1 MVGIRCDAADH
12 LGDHERAAAGAENF
26 MSSVIDPEL
35 HRRNFRTVF
44 ALGGLFLLPLLL
56 SFWLYYG
63 LHWHPQG
70 MTNHGDLIEP
80 PRPLPDVPLP
90 DAAGEPRRDIFRGHW
105 TLVYI
110 GAGTCDADCHT
121 TLFFMR
127 QTRLSLGKDMTRVER
142 VFLAPTGCC
151 DQSFLA
157 GEHPGLRVFN
167 ASQAAAQPLL
177 ARFPADGRAQA
188 LYIVDPLGN
197 LMMRYDA
204 RLPPKGL
211 LEDLKHLLQLSHI
224 G

>member
-1 MVGIRCDAADH
+1 
-12 LGDHERAAAGAENF
+12 

-44 ALGGLFLLPLLL
+44 ALGGLFALPLLL
-56 SFWLYYG
+56 AFWLYYG
-63 LHWHPQG
+63 LHWHPLG
-70 MTNHGDLIEP
+70 TTNHGELIEP
-80 PRPLPDVPLP
+80 LRSLPDVTLA
-90 DAAGEPRRDIFRGHW
+90 DAAGVAQPHLFRGQW
-105 TLVYI
+105 SLVYI
-110 GAGTCDADCHT
+110 GDGACNGDCRT

-127 QTRLSLGKDMTRVER
+127 QTRLSLNNEMHRVQR
-142 VFLAPTGCC
+142 VFLAPTHCC

-157 GEHPGLRVFN
+157 REHPGLRVLD
-167 ASQAAAQPLL
+167 ASAAAAQPLL
-177 ARFPADGRAQA
+177 AQFPSDGRARA

-211 LEDLKHLLQLSHI
+211 LEDLKRLLQLSHI

>member
-1 MVGIRCDAADH
+1 
-12 LGDHERAAAGAENF
+12 

-44 ALGGLFLLPLLL
+44 ALGGLFLLPLVL

-70 MTNHGDLIEP
+70 TTNHGDLIEP
-80 PRPLPDVPLP
+80 VRPLPDVTLS
-90 DAAGEPRRDIFRGHW
+90 DAAGVAQSHVFRGHW

-110 GAGTCDADCHT
+110 GDGACDADCRT

-127 QTRLSLGKDMTRVER
+127 QTRLSLNNEMHRVER
-142 VFLAPTGCC
+142 VFLAPTNCC
-151 DQSFLA
+151 DRAFLA
-157 GEHPGLRVFN
+157 GEHPGLRVLN
-167 ASQAAAQPLL
+167 AAEPAAQPVL
-177 ARFPADGRAQA
+177 AQFPADGRARA

-204 RLPPKGL
+204 RLPPQGL
-211 LEDLKHLLQLSHI
+211 LEDLKRLLQLSHI

>member
-1 MVGIRCDAADH
+1 
-12 LGDHERAAAGAENF
+12 

-44 ALGGLFLLPLLL
+44 ALGGLFALPLLL
-56 SFWLYYG
+56 AFWLYYG
-63 LHWHPQG
+63 LHWHPLG
-70 MTNHGDLIEP
+70 TTNHGELIEP
-80 PRPLPDVPLP
+80 LRSLPDVTLA
-90 DAAGEPRRDIFRGHW
+90 DAAGVAQPHLFRGQW
-105 TLVYI
+105 SLVYI
-110 GAGTCDADCHT
+110 GDGACNGDCRT

-127 QTRLSLGKDMTRVER
+127 QTRLSLNNDMHRVQR
-142 VFLAPTGCC
+142 VFLAPTHCC

-157 GEHPGLRVFN
+157 REHPGLRVLD
-167 ASQAAAQPLL
+167 ASAAAAQPLL
-177 ARFPADGRAQA
+177 AQFPSDGRARA

-211 LEDLKHLLQLSHI
+211 LEDLKRLLQLSHI

>member
-1 MVGIRCDAADH
+1 
-12 LGDHERAAAGAENF
+12 

-44 ALGGLFLLPLLL
+44 ALAGLFLLPLLL

-63 LHWHPQG
+63 LHWRPQG
-70 MTNHGDLIEP
+70 TASHGELIVP
-80 PRPLPDVPLP
+80 ARPLPDITLADAGGVP
-90 DAAGEPRRDIFRGHW
+90 AGHIFSGKW
-105 TLVYI
+105 SLVYVGD
-110 GAGTCDADCHT
+110 GACDANCRS

-127 QTRLSLGKDMTRVER
+127 QTRLSLNNEMTRVQR
-142 VFLAPTGCC
+142 VFLTTGDCC
-151 DQSFLA
+151 DRAYLA
-157 GEHPGLRVFN
+157 AQHPGLRVLD
-167 ASQAAAQPLL
+167 ASTAAAQPLL
-177 ARFPADGRAQA
+177 ALFEPGGRSQG

-211 LEDLKHLLQLSHI
+211 LEDLKRLLQLSQI

>member
-1 MVGIRCDAADH
+1 
-12 LGDHERAAAGAENF
+12 

-63 LHWHPQG
+63 LHWHPRG
-70 MTNHGDLIEP
+70 TTIHGELIEP
-80 PRPLPDVPLP
+80 LRTVTDVTLP
-90 DAAGEPRRDIFRGHW
+90 DAAGVPRHDIFRGHW

-110 GAGTCDADCHT
+110 GDGACDADCRT

-142 VFLAPTGCC
+142 VFLAPTRCC
-151 DQSFLA
+151 DRGFLA
-157 GEHPGLRVFN
+157 GEHPGLRVFD
-167 ASQAAAQPLL
+167 ASPAAAQPLL
-177 ARFPADGRAQA
+177 AQFPADGRARA

-197 LMMRYDA
+197 LVMRYDA

-211 LEDLKHLLQLSHI
+211 LEDLKHLLQLSQI

>member
-1 MVGIRCDAADH
+1 
-12 LGDHERAAAGAENF
+12 

-44 ALGGLFLLPLLL
+44 ALAALFALPLVLA
-56 SFWLYYG
+56 FWLYYG

-70 MTNHGDLIEP
+70 TTNHGDLIEP
-80 PRPLPDVPLP
+80 LRPLPDVTLP
-90 DAAGEPRRDIFRGHW
+90 DLAGVAQQHVFRGQW

-110 GAGTCDADCHT
+110 GDGACNADCHT

-127 QTRLSLGKDMTRVER
+127 QTRLSLNNEMRRVQR
-142 VFLAPTGCC
+142 VFLAPTNCC
-151 DQSFLA
+151 AQSFLA
-157 GEHPGLRVFN
+157 SEHPGLRVFD
-167 ASQAAAQPLL
+167 ASQPAAQSLL
-177 ARFPADGRAQA
+177 AQFPADGRARA

-211 LEDLKHLLQLSHI
+211 LEDLKRLLQLSHI

>member
-1 MVGIRCDAADH
+1 
-12 LGDHERAAAGAENF
+12 

-44 ALGGLFLLPLLL
+44 ALGGLFALPLLL
-56 SFWLYYG
+56 AFWLYYG
-63 LHWHPQG
+63 LHWHPLG
-70 MTNHGDLIEP
+70 TTNHGELIEP
-80 PRPLPDVPLP
+80 LRPLPDVALA
-90 DAAGEPRRDIFRGHW
+90 DAAGVAQPHLFRGQW
-105 TLVYI
+105 SLVYI
-110 GAGTCDADCHT
+110 GDGACNGDCRT

-127 QTRLSLGKDMTRVER
+127 QTRLSLNNEMHRVQR
-142 VFLAPTGCC
+142 VFLAPTHCC

-157 GEHPGLRVFN
+157 REHPGLRVLD
-167 ASQAAAQPLL
+167 ASAAAAQPLL
-177 ARFPADGRAQA
+177 AQFPSDGRARA

-211 LEDLKHLLQLSHI
+211 LEDLKRLLQLSHI

>member
-1 MVGIRCDAADH
+1 
-12 LGDHERAAAGAENF
+12 

-44 ALGGLFLLPLLL
+44 ALGGLFALPLLL
-56 SFWLYYG
+56 AFWLYYG
-63 LHWHPQG
+63 LHWRPHG
-70 MTNHGDLIEP
+70 STNHGELIEP
-80 PRPLPDVPLP
+80 LRPLPDVTLA
-90 DAAGEPRRDIFRGHW
+90 DAAGVAQRHIFSGQW
-105 TLVYI
+105 SLVYI
-110 GAGTCDADCHT
+110 GDGACNADCRT

-127 QTRLSLGKDMTRVER
+127 QTRLSLNNDMRRVQR
-142 VFLAPTGCC
+142 VFLAPTNCC

-177 ARFPADGRAQA
+177 AQFPADGRARA
-188 LYIVDPLGN
+188 LYVVDPLGN

-204 RLPPKGL
+204 RLPPTGL
-211 LEDLKHLLQLSHI
+211 LEDLKRLLQLSHI

>member
-1 MVGIRCDAADH
+1 
-12 LGDHERAAAGAENF
+12 
-26 MSSVIDPEL
+26 MSSTIDPEL

-63 LHWHPQG
+63 VHWRPLG
-70 MTNHGDLIEP
+70 TTNHGDLIEP
-80 PRPLPDVPLP
+80 LRPLPDVTLR
-90 DAAGEPRRDIFRGHW
+90 DADGIAHSHVFLGKW
-105 TLVYI
+105 TLVYVGD
-110 GAGTCDADCHT
+110 GACDANCRT
-121 TLFFMR
+121 TLVFVR
-127 QTRLSLGKDMTRVER
+127 QTRLSLNNEMTRVQR
-142 VFLAPTGCC
+142 VLLATAGCC
-151 DQSFLA
+151 DQAYLA
-157 GEHPGLRVFN
+157 HAHPGLLAFD

-177 ARFPADGRAQA
+177 AQFPPDGRAEA

-211 LEDLKHLLQLSHI
+211 LEDLKRLLQLSHI